1 VRYEGKL
8 SRSTRRPALGF
19 QGTMFSV
26 AYGFMLYGMSLRHC
40 VSISWQGGRMDG
52 VRGLET
58 HHGQCVLG
66 RVFEGELSALFK
78 SIRLSY

>member
-1 VRYEGKL
+1 
-8 SRSTRRPALGF
+8 
-19 QGTMFSV
+19 
-26 AYGFMLYGMSLRHC
+26 
-40 VSISWQGGRMDG
+40 MDG